1 MAAPGGRP
9 FHKANTIKL
18 EQLTLGCDPDVPVCR
33 LGDGAGG
40 AAEEPVS
47 RPPRHVCILRYSF
60 VRINRGGVCGEKHEQ
75 PERNKPRRIHR
86 YGFCQHKLGRE
97 SKAS

>member
-1 MAAPGGRP
+1 MRP
-9 FHKANTIKL
+9 FHKANTVKL
-18 EQLTLGCDPDVPVCR
+18 EQLTLGRDPDVPVSR

-60 VRINRGGVCGEKHEQ
+60 VRINRRGVCGEEHEQ
-75 PERNKPRRIHR
+75 PERNKPQCVHR
-86 YGFCQHKLGRE
+86 YGLCQHKLGRE
-97 SKAS
+97 LKAS